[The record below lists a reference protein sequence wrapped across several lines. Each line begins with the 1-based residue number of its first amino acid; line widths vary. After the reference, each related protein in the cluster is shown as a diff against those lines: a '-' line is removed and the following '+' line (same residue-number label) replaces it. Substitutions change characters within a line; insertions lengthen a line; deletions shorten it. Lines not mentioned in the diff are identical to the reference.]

1 MPMKISLKDV
11 DIVAPNIHGR
21 HTGVTSTIIAL
32 LPHQMKECRIAS
44 CGPGLPDSIPRFSYL
59 AGILG
64 GWGRKRVL
72 HARRNNEMLIALFLK
87 YFLRQP
93 LKIVFTS
100 AAQRELAAFTHFMLR
115 WVDVVIATSE
125 IAASYVR
132 RPSILIPH
140 GVDLNRF
147 CPPDCKEDAWKKTGL
162 PGKYGVGV
170 FGRVREQKG
179 TDLFVQAM
187 IELLP
192 RFPDWTAVVTGLE
205 AADERDF
212 VAGLKQRILD
222 AGLEDRIFMLGVRPF
237 EEVPGWFQAVTLYV
251 APMRSEGFGL
261 TTLEAMASG
270 AAVVATRAGASPQI
284 VSDSTTGTL
293 VPVEDQ
299 EALTAAIEPFLANP
313 EFALETGRRGRA
325 RAEQYHSIEQEAR
338 ELVKVYQSL
347 LAEN

>member
-1 MPMKISLKDV
+1 MKISLKDV

-44 CGPGLPDSIPRFSYL
+44 CGPGLPDTIPTFSYL

-93 LKIVFTS
+93 LRIVFTS
-100 AAQRELAAFTHFMLR
+100 AAQRELAAFTHFMLK
-115 WVDVVIATSE
+115 WVDVVVATSE
-125 IAASYVR
+125 VAASYVR

-140 GVDLNRF
+140 GVDLNCF
-147 CPPDCKEDAWKKTGL
+147 HPPGSKEEAWRKTGL
-162 PGKYGVGV
+162 PGKFGVGV

-179 TDLFVQAM
+179 TDLFIEAM

-192 RFPDWTAVVTGLE
+192 RYPDWTAVVTGLE
-205 AADERDF
+205 AVDEREF
-212 VAGLKQRILD
+212 VSGLKGRILE

-237 EEVPGWFQAVTLYV
+237 EEVPGWFRAVALYV

-284 VSDSTTGTL
+284 VCDSATGTL

-299 EALTAAIEPFLANP
+299 EALTAAIERFLSDP
-313 EFALETGRRGRA
+313 ETALEAGRRGRE
-325 RAEQYHSIEQEAR
+325 RVEQHHSIEQEAR
-338 ELVKVYQSL
+338 ELVKVYHSL
-347 LAEN
+347 LAGD